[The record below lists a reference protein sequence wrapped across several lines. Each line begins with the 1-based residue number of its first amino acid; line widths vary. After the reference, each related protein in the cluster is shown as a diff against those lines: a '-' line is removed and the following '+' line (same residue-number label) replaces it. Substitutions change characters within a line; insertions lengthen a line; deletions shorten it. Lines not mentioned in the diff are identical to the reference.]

1 MSALLY
7 RDFLKSTSDVLL
19 FDDDA
24 NVFCNPEYEDWNTEK
39 AEGFSLNCRVW
50 SYVSVHAG
58 FLF

>member
-24 NVFCNPEYEDWNTEK
+24 NVFCNPE
-39 AEGFSLNCRVW
+39 
-50 SYVSVHAG
+50 
-58 FLF
+58 